1 MNAIISISDL
11 HKSFEGRKV
20 LRGIDLEAMQGES
33 LVILGGSGSGKSVL
47 LKSIIGL
54 RRPDRGQVQIESHNI
69 TAMSESSKYK
79 LISNFGVLFQGN
91 ALFDSVTVWENVV
104 FGILQNNEMGRQK
117 AKELAMEALRAVNI
131 SEEVMHSYPSEL
143 SGGMQKRVAL
153 ARAISKKPNI
163 LIFDEP
169 TAGLDPIMT
178 DTVDELILKLVNN
191 LGATAIVVTHN
202 VYSAMRIANKIAV
215 IKEGKIIWHGN
226 KDEISNTGDSYINKF
241 IHRL

>member
-1 MNAIISISDL
+1 MNSIISISNL

-20 LRGIDLEAMQGES
+20 LCGIDLKVSQGEL

-54 RRPDRGQVQIESHNI
+54 RKPDKGQVKIENHNI
-69 TAMSESSKYK
+69 TAMSESSKYR

-91 ALFDSVTVWENVV
+91 ALFDSVPVWENVV
-104 FGILQNNEMGRQK
+104 FGILRNNEMSMQK
-117 AKELAMEALRAVNI
+117 AKELAIKALRAVNI

-153 ARAISKKPNI
+153 ARAISKKPDI

-169 TAGLDPIMT
+169 TSGLDPIMT
-178 DTVDELILKLVNN
+178 DIVDELILKLVNN

-215 IKEGKIIWHGN
+215 IKDGKIIWHGS
-226 KDEISNTGDSYINKF
+226 KDEISNTGNNYINKF
-241 IHRL
+241 VHRL